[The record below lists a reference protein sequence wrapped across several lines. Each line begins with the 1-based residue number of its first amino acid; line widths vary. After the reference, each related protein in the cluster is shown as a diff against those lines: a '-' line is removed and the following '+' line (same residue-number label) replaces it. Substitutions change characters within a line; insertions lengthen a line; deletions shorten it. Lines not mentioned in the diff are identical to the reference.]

1 MGFTASLDYVRLCL
15 KKLISE
21 RKRSEGI
28 KVVQGLKVPLNSPP
42 SFCCSEQ
49 GQAPA
54 DTSLHNND
62 IEGLGGQEGL
72 YELLTI

>member
-1 MGFTASLDYVRLCL
+1 MNEDAIEF
-15 KKLISE
+15 
-21 RKRSEGI
+21 
-28 KVVQGLKVPLNSPP
+28 PP

-62 IEGLGGQEGL
+62 IEGLGGQEGR